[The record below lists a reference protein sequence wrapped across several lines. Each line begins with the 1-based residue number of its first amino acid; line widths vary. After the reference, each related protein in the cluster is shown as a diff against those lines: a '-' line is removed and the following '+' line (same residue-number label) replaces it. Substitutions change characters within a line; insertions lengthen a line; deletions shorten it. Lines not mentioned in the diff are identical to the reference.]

1 MRTAVLAS
9 AKAGRKGFRRRHAAT
24 LAAAVLAASTLT
36 ACGSGG
42 PGDDK
47 AGGTL
52 EVWVYQ
58 DASTKVQR
66 EAVERFNKTSDIK
79 AKLVEVPGEGYQDK
93 MRSAMGTPNAPD
105 VFFNWG
111 GGSISNFVEKDMLV
125 DLTPELEKDPE
136 FKKAFIP
143 TILDAGKVNDRY
155 YGVPM
160 RGMQP
165 VILFYNKDVFEKAGA
180 SPPSSW
186 KDLLALVDTF
196 EKQGVTPFALAGTDA
211 WTELMWLEY
220 LLDRIGGAEVF
231 QRIQDGDFDAW
242 GDPAVLEAARTVRD
256 LVDRGAFGKNYAS
269 VNYTADGAS
278 TLFAKGKAAMHLMG
292 SWEYANQKANQPKF
306 AEKGLGWTSFPQLPK
321 GAGDPGNVVGN
332 PTNYWSVNSKLKG
345 KEREAAIEFVKT
357 ASADWYTKALVDNGD
372 VPTTSGSEDVLI
384 DHDAPDYAL
393 YQYDMVRD
401 APSFTLSW
409 DQALPAQQA
418 SPMLTNI
425 QKLFNKQLG
434 PEEFVD
440 AMKALKK

>member
-1 MRTAVLAS
+1 MRTALLGS
-9 AKAGRKGFRRRHAAT
+9 AKAGRRGFRRRHAAT
-24 LAAAVLAASTLT
+24 LTAAALAASLLT

-42 PGDDK
+42 PGEAKGD
-47 AGGTL
+47 TL

-66 EAVERFNKTSDIK
+66 EAIKRFNENSDVK
-79 AKLVEVPGEGYQDK
+79 AELVEVPGEGYQDK

-111 GGSISNFVEKDMLV
+111 GGSIGNFVEKGMLV
-125 DLTPELEKDPE
+125 DLTPEFEKDAE
-136 FKKAFIP
+136 FKESFIP
-143 TILDAGKVNDRY
+143 SILEAGKVDGKY

-165 VILFYNKDVFEKAGA
+165 VILFYNKEVFEKAGVE
-180 SPPSSW
+180 PPNTW
-186 KDLLALVDTF
+186 KDLLGLIDTF
-196 EKQGVTPFALAGTDA
+196 KKEGVTPFALAGTDA
-211 WTELMWLEY
+211 WTELMWVEY

-231 QRIQDGDFDAW
+231 QRIQNGDSEAW
-242 GDPAVLEAARTVRD
+242 GDPAVLKTAETVQD
-256 LVDRGAFGKNYAS
+256 LVDRGAFGKNYKS

-292 SWEYANQKANQPKF
+292 SWEYSNQKANQPEF
-306 AEKGLGWTSFPQLPK
+306 AEKHLGWTTFPALPDGK
-321 GAGDPGNVVGN
+321 GDPKSVVGN
-332 PTNYWSVNSKLKG
+332 PTNFWSISSKLKG
-345 KEREAAIEFVKT
+345 AQREAAIEFVKT
-357 ASADWYTKALVDNGD
+357 ASEDWYAETLVDNGD
-372 VPTTSGSEDVLI
+372 VPTTSDSENLVAE
-384 DHDAPDYAL
+384 HDAPDYAV

-440 AMKALKK
+440 AMKALK

>member
-1 MRTAVLAS
+1 MRTAVQGS
-9 AKAGRKGFRRRHAAT
+9 AVRGRKGFGRRHAAT
-24 LAAAVLAASTLT
+24 LTAAVLAASVLT

-42 PGDDK
+42 PGEEK

-66 EAVERFNKTSDIK
+66 DAVERFNKTSDVK

-111 GGSISNFVEKDMLV
+111 GGSIGNFVEKDMLV
-125 DLTPELEKDPE
+125 DLTPEIQKDEKLKD
-136 FKKAFIP
+136 AFLP
-143 TILDAGKVNDRY
+143 SILNAGKVNGKV
-155 YGVPM
+155 YGIPM

-165 VILFYNKDVFEKAGA
+165 VVLFYNKDVFEKAGA
-180 SPPSSW
+180 EPPESW
-186 KDLLALVDTF
+186 EDLLGLVDTF
-196 EKQGVTPFALAGTDA
+196 KKEGVTPFALAGTDA
-211 WTELMWLEY
+211 WTELMWVEY

-231 QRIQDGDFDAW
+231 QRIQDGDSSAW
-242 GDPAVLEAARTVRD
+242 GDPAVLKTAETIRD

-292 SWEYANQKANQPKF
+292 SWEYSNQQANQKEF
-306 AEKGLGWTSFPQLPK
+306 AEKGLGWTTFPALPD
-321 GAGDPGNVVGN
+321 GAGDPKNVVGN
-332 PTNYWSVNSKLKG
+332 PTNFWSVNSKLKG
-345 KEREAAIEFVKT
+345 EEREAALEFVKT
-357 ASADWYTKALVDNGD
+357 AAEEWYAEALVDNGD
-372 VPTTSGSEDVLI
+372 VPTTSGSEDMLTG
-384 DHDAPDYAL
+384 HPAPDYAL
-393 YQYDMVRD
+393 FQYDLVRD
-401 APSFTLSW
+401 APNFTLSW

-425 QKLFNKQLG
+425 QKLFNKQLS

-440 AMKALKK
+440 AMKALK